1 MPVTRGLLWLMLSLA
16 AAGAPA
22 LADDATK
29 AFKEPKVLDTPQ
41 PTGAACAVLQR
52 QFDGVIDS
60 HANKPKA
67 VPARQLRKTGE
78 QKCNQ
83 GDYAGGVADL
93 VKALKDIH
101 VSPEMP

>member
-1 MPVTRGLLWLMLSLA
+1 MPMNRGLIWLMLGLA
-16 AAGAPA
+16 MASRAA

-29 AFKEPKVLDTPQ
+29 LKEPKILETPQ
-41 PTGAACAVLQR
+41 STGAACAVLQR
-52 QFDGVIDS
+52 QFDGVIDA
-60 HANKPKA
+60 HASRPKA

-83 GDYAGGVADL
+83 GEYDSGVTDL

-101 VSPEMP
+101 VKPEMP